1 MRSEE
6 EIMEHVKTTQIFNAT
21 EHLGCTFCPLQ
32 NNCREYSL
40 ICDLAH
46 DKLFF
51 AAHFL
56 CALMRAET
64 TAMKIVLDSK
74 TRNATTSRECAK
86 TLYKDFLPIINNYF
100 NAFYKYE
107 CEQSSEYARRA
118 IILTLA
124 ESLEYWEQLEYFDLA
139 FSQNIANT
147 RDALAKQ
154 YQSEILKSE
163 TEKLA
168 GNKKD

>member
-6 EIMEHVKTTQIFNAT
+6 EIMDHVKTTQIFDAT
-21 EHLGCTFCPLQ
+21 EHLGCTFCPLH
-32 NNCREYSL
+32 NNCRDYSL
-40 ICDLAH
+40 ICDLTH

-51 AAHFL
+51 AANLL
-56 CALMRAET
+56 CSLMRAES
-64 TAMKIVLDSK
+64 TAMKVILDCK
-74 TRNATTSRECAK
+74 TRSATTLRECAK
-86 TLYKDFLPIINNYF
+86 TLYKDFLPTLNNYF
-100 NAFYKYE
+100 NAFCKYE
-107 CEQSSEYARRA
+107 CEQSTEYVRRA

-124 ESLEYWEQLEYFDLA
+124 ESLEYWEQLDYFDLV

-147 RDALAKQ
+147 RDALTKQ

-168 GNKKD
+168 ENKKD